1 MSPVSKVRRDTKSP
15 HPEPKKSPAANEAA
29 RRQYRRK
36 RILVRAGQILMIA
49 AVLLALEHVAAHLGA
64 FGSQQPPLLIDL
76 LAGWPLAGVL
86 FIIGAILAGQ
96 RR

>member
-1 MSPVSKVRRDTKSP
+1 MSPVSKVRRDKDSP
-15 HPEPKKSPAANEAA
+15 HIQPKKSAAVLEAE

-36 RILVRAGQILMIA
+36 RVLIRAGQVLMVA

-64 FGSQQPPLLIDL
+64 FGGQQPPLLIDL

-86 FIIGAILAGQ
+86 FIIGAMLAGQ

>member
-1 MSPVSKVRRDTKSP
+1 MSPVSKVRRETKSS
-15 HPEPKKSPAANEAA
+15 HPLPKKSAAEKDAA
-29 RRQYRRK
+29 RRHYRRK
-36 RILVRAGQILMIA
+36 RILVRVGQVLMIA
-49 AVLLALEHVAAHLGA
+49 AALLALEHVAAHLGA

-86 FIIGAILAGQ
+86 FIIGAIFAGQ

>member
-1 MSPVSKVRRDTKSP
+1 MSPVSKVRRDTNAA
-15 HPEPKKSPAANEAA
+15 HPQPKKTAAAKEAE

-36 RILVRAGQILMIA
+36 GILIRAGQVLMVA

-64 FGSQQPPLLIDL
+64 FGAQQPPLLIDL

-86 FIIGAILAGQ
+86 FMIGAILAGQ

>member
-1 MSPVSKVRRDTKSP
+1 MSPVSKVRRDTHP
-15 HPEPKKSPAANEAA
+15 RHPEPKKSAAAVEAA

-36 RILVRAGQILMIA
+36 RVLFRTGQVLMIA

-76 LAGWPLAGVL
+76 VAGWPLAGVL
-86 FIIGAILAGQ
+86 LIMGAMLAGQ